1 MSPFSMGAA
10 GAIPGLSGGAKT
22 GGGLFGGLSGL
33 GGMGGMGG
41 AIPMLMN
48 GGTGM
53 GLIDVMNGK
62 SGMFGQG
69 NQPQNVQG
77 GPDLAQENETL
88 KRLVRALMSG
98 GGQQGI
104 GAPQIAPQ
112 NGGGY

>member
-1 MSPFSMGAA
+1 MNLFSMGAA

-22 GGGLFGGLSGL
+22 GDGLFGGLSGL
-33 GGMGGMGG
+33 GGMGG

-48 GGTGM
+48 GETGM
-53 GLIDVMNGK
+53 GLIDVMNGT

-69 NQPQNVQG
+69 GQPQNVQG